1 MLKVIVHIL
10 YLPMHGIISDHQLS
24 ALHSKL
30 WILVRFSVW
39 YPLTHS
45 IVNCDSE
52 WSSLFK
58 VFAFGRF
65 GGHFITTSNKQAYY
79 ISHLIF
85 LFNSYFFSY
94 FLFKREVSFQGKG
107 RLAIKKI
114 LYGWNKGRCVRW
126 RKPEGKALTSVFEEK
141 SFRLSS
147 RLIWKSKSNLIAFWL
162 KINNLISI
170 VKVTEV

>member
-85 LFNSYFFSY
+85 LFNSYFFLCFFGS
-94 FLFKREVSFQGKG
+94 KKVSFQGKG
-107 RLAIKKI
+107 RLAIKKYSI
-114 LYGWNKGRCVRW
+114 VETKVDASDDASLKQRVKLLPVYLRRNPLDCLRGWFEN
-126 RKPEGKALTSVFEEK
+126 RKVIWL
-141 SFRLSS
+141 LSG
-147 RLIWKSKSNLIAFWL
+147 WKSITWSL
-162 KINNLISI
+162 
-170 VKVTEV
+170 